1 LVDLNKEEHSVF
13 TAVSSSGWLNDD
25 AGLGWLEQVFNR
37 FTKRKARRKY
47 RLLIV
52 DGHGS
57 HLNMAF
63 VSFCDRNKILLAVY
77 PPHSTHTLQPL
88 DVVCFKPLAQNYSD
102 ELTDHLHNSQGLV
115 PMKKGDFFR
124 LFWAAWVKIFT
135 EKLILSA
142 FKTTGLSP
150 WESNVILS
158 KFAPKAPEP
167 PAVTPPPLPYEGP
180 DWRLADR
187 CLQRAVKDKYAE
199 DSVRVRDTLHHLHI
213 QDQLLTM
220 ENKGLEQALRQQKK
234 GNKKSRALPVIQRQD
249 WEADTQWWSPS
260 RVNKAQQLQD
270 EADEAEKAEEI
281 RKADAAELRE
291 STRKLKQKLN
301 AEKAEKRERE
311 KKERDKRKAEERR
324 QIDACKAER

>member
-1 LVDLNKEEHSVF
+1 M
-13 TAVSSSGWLNDD
+13 
-25 AGLGWLEQVFNR
+25 Q
-37 FTKRKARRKY
+37 
-47 RLLIV
+47 
-52 DGHGS
+52 
-57 HLNMAF
+57 
-63 VSFCDRNKILLAVY
+63 
-77 PPHSTHTLQPL
+77 
-88 DVVCFKPLAQNYSD
+88 
-102 ELTDHLHNSQGLV
+102 
-115 PMKKGDFFR
+115 KGDFFR
-124 LFWAAWVKIFT
+124 LFWAAWLKTFT

-142 FKTTGLSP
+142 FKATGLSP
-150 WESNVILS
+150 WDPNVILS

-213 QDQLLTM
+213 QNQLLTM

-234 GNKKSRALPVIQRQD
+234 GIKKSRALPVIQRQD

-270 EADEAEKAEEI
+270 EADEAEEAEKI
-281 RKADAAELRE
+281 RKADAVDLRE
-291 STRKLKQKLN
+291 STRKLKQQLN

-324 QIDACKAER
+324 QIDARKAERQRLKEESDREKALQLPQKSKRTASQAAAPRKKQKRSTVGVQSSSAAHEEPPAPPPKHNTRGRKIALPARYV